1 MLRSISFIHL
11 SLIYYIP
18 QTKLIN
24 WVHFMFMY
32 VCCSWRP
39 KWKYYH
45 WSAALVGFLACVAM
59 NFVIVWYWAVVAI
72 VVLIGIYVYIDF
84 RQVIS
89 HISIYE
95 YKSHVFRALMFY

>member
-1 MLRSISFIHL
+1 M
-11 SLIYYIP
+11 
-18 QTKLIN
+18 
-24 WVHFMFMY
+24 
-32 VCCSWRP
+32 CCSWRP

-72 VVLIGIYVYIDF
+72 VLLIGIYVYIDF
-84 RQVIS
+84 RQVKS

-95 YKSHVFRALMFY
+95 CKSDIFRTLMFY